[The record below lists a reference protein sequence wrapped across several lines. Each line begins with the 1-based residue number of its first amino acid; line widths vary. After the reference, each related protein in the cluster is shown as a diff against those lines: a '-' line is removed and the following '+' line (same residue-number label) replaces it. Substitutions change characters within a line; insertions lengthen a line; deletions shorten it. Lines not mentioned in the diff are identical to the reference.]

1 MHINE
6 PSFAEMAV
14 RKLEAMLPEASLKE
28 MR

>member
-6 PSFAEMAV
+6 PSFAETAV
-14 RKLEAMLPEASLKE
+14 RELEAMLPEDSLKE

>member
-6 PSFAEMAV
+6 PGFAEMAV
-14 RKLEAMLPEASLKE
+14 RELGAMLPEASLKE